1 METTVQELLQKIA
14 DMEISLKSMKESLKV
29 LVKTKK
35 EKKEKVPD
43 DQLSEE
49 DLAKRQ
55 KKRDLMAL
63 ARAAKAAKSSSAKN
77 SAENSSNESEE
88 TQTKPE
94 IKPKKEKSKKKEK
107 VPDDQLSEE
116 DLAKRQKKRDNL
128 ALARAAKAAKASPK
142 NSAENSEE
150 EH

>member
-1 METTVQELLQKIA
+1 MATVQELLQKIT

-35 EKKEKVPD
+35 EKKEVVPD

-55 KKRDLMAL
+55 KKRDLMAM
-63 ARAAKAAKSSSAKN
+63 ARAAKAAKSSAKN
-77 SAENSSNESEE
+77 SAENSSNEAEE
-88 TQTKPE
+88 TE
-94 IKPKKEKSKKKEK
+94 IKSKKEKSKKKEK

-128 ALARAAKAAKASPK
+128 ALARAAKAAKASPN
-142 NSAENSEE
+142 NSAENSNEDEE
-150 EH
+150 